1 MASVSQTLWSY
12 GRNAALGAAEYMT
25 PVLTESHFTTKG
37 VITPDEFVAAGDLLV
52 LRCPSW
58 MWQARAVSPICGA
71 RRHSVFSHMSADE
84 FFLRNK
90 EPVLPY
96 VAPAVSLC
104 FPIWQAGDPSKARAF
119 LPPGKQFLVT
129 RSVPCQRRASALG
142 AGADDEQILHFGSA
156 AAADSGGG
164 GDDDDDEWVATHT
177 TRRVQADEEVPD
189 MKTLSLDPPPA
200 TQPKDDTAKGST
212 STETD
217 GATERAQAAAA
228 AAAAAAKLSA
238 LEASMEDAELVDFED
253 PSEHVPLPDADDNI
267 VRARSY
273 DLSITYDKY
282 YQCARVWLSG
292 YSETRQP
299 LTQAETLEDVSADHA
314 MKTVTLES
322 HPHVGSGAGLHA
334 SLHPCKHA
342 QVMHKLCSEM
352 LAGGRECRTDQYLF
366 LFLKFISSVIPTI
379 EYDYTLEVC

>member
-25 PVLTESHFTTKG
+25 PVLTESQFTTKG

-58 MWQARAVSPICGA
+58 M
-71 RRHSVFSHMSADE
+71 
-84 FFLRNK
+84 
-90 EPVLPY
+90 
-96 VAPAVSLC
+96 
-104 FPIWQAGDPSKARAF
+104 WQAGDPSKARAF

-142 AGADDEQILHFGSA
+142 AGADDEQILHFGSS

-164 GDDDDDEWVATHT
+164 GGDDDDEWVATHT

-200 TQPKDDTAKGST
+200 TQPKDDTAEGST

-253 PSEHVPLPDADDNI
+253 PSEHVPLPDAETDNI